1 MLNYFNCK
9 ETPLPIDPS
18 MFPTWP
24 AKSEGLAKNKLPQD
38 SEPRAPS
45 PGKMYEKL
53 FNSMNIKKN
62 ANFNINF

>member
-1 MLNYFNCK
+1 
-9 ETPLPIDPS
+9 

-24 AKSEGLAKNKLPQD
+24 AKSEGLNKKQIPKD

-53 FNSMNIKKN
+53 LENEGFVLQAPAIS
-62 ANFNINF
+62 AGFQLRL